1 MAAYT
6 TTITG
11 TEPVTL
17 AEAKLYLRIDDNA
30 EDTLIEALISSARE
44 WAETNTNKA
53 IVAQT
58 VVAYYDKP
66 ERTFELPIGNAV
78 ALTSLTND
86 GDAVTARL
94 LFGNPSTVE
103 ITGDLPYPA
112 NERQSV
118 VITYTAGYATVPK
131 RIKQAILILVADMYE
146 NREAQVIGQSVAENS
161 TLERL
166 LFPVRELGL

>member
-53 IVAQT
+53 IVSQT
-58 VVAYYDKP
+58 VAAYYDKP
-66 ERTFELPIGNAV
+66 ERTFELPIGNAT
-78 ALTSLTND
+78 ALTSVTND

-94 LFGNPSTVE
+94 LVGSPSTVE
-103 ITGDLPYPA
+103 ITGDLPYPT
-112 NERQSV
+112 NERRSV
-118 VITYTAGYATVPK
+118 VFTYTAGYATVPK

-166 LFPVRELGL
+166 LFPVRELGS